1 MTEHEITVE
10 CIDPVPEPGSYENK
24 AFDPEEEN
32 TNQEI
37 ESIADEKP
45 QSSSGLLYGLND
57 VPPWYLCIAF
67 GLQHYLLAIG
77 SLVGVPLILASML
90 CIPDDAMGD
99 VGRASL
105 ISTTFVVSGACTLI
119 QTTIGNR
126 LPIMQGNSFSF
137 LPPAIAILSL
147 PHNQCPP
154 ALPTGYMNTT
164 VTLYNDSGLIVDGE
178 EVWHRRIREV
188 QGAIAVAAILEVILG
203 ATGAVG
209 FLMRF
214 IGPLTIVPTITL
226 IGLDLFAT
234 AATNAEVQ
242 WGIAFFTIVVL
253 TLCSQYL
260 KNVTIPFPKFS
271 FRRRKCYIGKSGFFR
286 MFPVLIA
293 LLSAWLLC
301 YIFTITNVFPNDPT
315 KPYYRA
321 RTDIRSNV
329 IHNSPWFRFPYPG
342 QWGLPVVTVGGFIG
356 MLAAIMAGTVESIG
370 DYHACARLADVPP
383 PPSHA
388 LNRGIMMEGVGV
400 MLAGLIGTGSG
411 TTSFSQNVAAIGITR
426 VGSRRVL
433 QTAGVLFM
441 ILGYFSKFGSIFV
454 TVPDPVIGGMFYI
467 MFGMI
472 SAVGLSNL
480 KYVDLDSNRNIFV
493 IGVSLFMGLSVA
505 NWAKANS
512 SAINTG
518 VIELDQIFTIILSS
532 AMLVGGVVGFFLDN
546 TLPGTESERGLK
558 AFNVHHE
565 ESENKE
571 SGDLSEID
579 ESYNLPFPTNCCRFS
594 RYFPF
599 MPGYKSNVE
608 NSAEKQ
614 P

>member
-1 MTEHEITVE
+1 MSELQTF
-10 CIDPVPEPGSYENK
+10 IDPESGSCKSREV
-24 AFDPEEEN
+24 DQPDDN
-32 TNQEI
+32 TNKKADTP
-37 ESIADEKP
+37 ADEK

-67 GLQHYLLAIG
+67 GLQHYLVAIG
-77 SLVGVPLILASML
+77 SLIGIPMMLASKL
-90 CIPDDAMGD
+90 CIPDDGEGD
-99 VGRASL
+99 LGRANL
-105 ISTTFVVSGACTLI
+105 ISATFVVSGACTLI

-126 LPIMQGNSFSF
+126 LPIMQGISIAF
-137 LPPAIAILSL
+137 LPPTLVILSL

-154 ALPTGYMNTT
+154 ALPDGYMNTN
-164 VTLYNDSGLIVDGE
+164 VTLYNDSGLIIDGQ

-188 QGAIAVAAILEVILG
+188 QGAIVIGAFFEFLLG

-214 IGPLTIVPTITL
+214 IGPLTIVPTVTL
-226 IGLDLFAT
+226 IGLDLFTT
-234 AATNAEVQ
+234 AARCAEVQ
-242 WGIAFFTIVVL
+242 WGVAFFTITVL

-260 KNVTIPFPKFS
+260 KKVEVPFPKFS
-271 FRRRKCYIGKSGFFR
+271 FRRRKWYMEKSGIFR

-301 YIFTITNVFPNDPT
+301 FILTVTDVFPNDPS
-315 KPYYRA
+315 KPYYKA
-321 RTDIRSNV
+321 RTDLRANV
-329 IHNSPWFRFPYPG
+329 IYNSPWFRFPYPG
-342 QWGLPVVTVGGFIG
+342 QWGLPIVTIGGVIG
-356 MLAAIMAGTVESIG
+356 MLAAIISSTIESIG

-388 LNRGIMMEGVGV
+388 LNRGIMMEGIGV
-400 MLAGLIGTGSG
+400 MLAGLLGTGSG

-433 QTAGVLFM
+433 QTAGIMFM
-441 ILGYFSKFGSIFV
+441 FLGYFSKFGSIFV
-454 TVPDPVIGGMFYI
+454 TLPDPVIGGMFFA

-493 IGVSLFMGLSVA
+493 IGVSLFMGLAIA
-505 NWAKANS
+505 NWTKANS
-512 SAINTG
+512 SAIKTG
-518 VIELDQIFTIILSS
+518 VTEIDQIFTIILSS

-558 AFNVHHE
+558 AYNVK
-565 ESENKE
+565 ENEHGSSYQSK
-571 SGDLSEID
+571 ID
-579 ESYNLPFPTNCCRFS
+579 ESYNLPFPTTCCRFA

-599 MPGYKSNVE
+599 MPNYKSNT
-608 NSAEKQ
+608 EKS
-614 P
+614 